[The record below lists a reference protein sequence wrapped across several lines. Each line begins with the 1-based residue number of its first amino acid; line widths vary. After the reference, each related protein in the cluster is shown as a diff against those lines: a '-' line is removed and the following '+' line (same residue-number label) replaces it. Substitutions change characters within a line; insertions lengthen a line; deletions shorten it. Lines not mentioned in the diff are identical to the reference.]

1 VRRPRLHRPEVST
14 DRLRITF
21 AAAAGMTAVPWLLA
35 PLGRMIRRG
44 NSPGDVAALLWWP
57 VDSWH
62 FILPVTVGIVA
73 GLVVGR
79 VIYLGRGGLK
89 TALLGLAAIVAT
101 SILATAL
108 SWSSMVKVYPDRV
121 ELTRNRLPGSVER
134 TSVSL
139 SRATGVEAYCYVE
152 SGRNKKSVAHLVYS
166 VHLPEFGPVDLGA
179 ALLNPE
185 RTSQSRLDILRG
197 FDEGVLRSVPGI
209 GDGVQSG
216 ECLRLLRGQLGGDQF
231 AVARSLMRIDDPTY
245 LRLYA
250 EPHEAWN
257 GKVDR

>member
-1 VRRPRLHRPEVST
+1 M
-14 DRLRITF
+14 
-21 AAAAGMTAVPWLLA
+21 AATPWFLA
-35 PLGRMIRRG
+35 PLGRTIRRG

-62 FILPVTVGIVA
+62 FTLPVTVGIAA
-73 GLVVGR
+73 GLVLGR
-79 VIYLGRGGLK
+79 LIYLGRDALK
-89 TALLGLAAIVAT
+89 PALLGLAVAAAT

-108 SWSSMVKVYPDRV
+108 SWSSMVKVYPDRI
-121 ELTRNRLPGSVER
+121 ELVRHRLPGSAER

-139 SRATGVEAYCYVE
+139 SRATGVEASCYIE
-152 SGRNKKSVAHLVYS
+152 SGRNKKTVAHLVYA
-166 VHLPEFGPVDLGA
+166 VHLPEFGRVDLGA
-179 ALLNPE
+179 ALLNPD
-185 RTSQSRLDILRG
+185 RSSASRLDILRG

-216 ECLRLLRGQLGGDQF
+216 ECLRLLHRQLGADQF
-231 AVARSLMRIDDPTY
+231 AVARGLMKIDDPTY

>member
-1 VRRPRLHRPEVST
+1 
-14 DRLRITF
+14 
-21 AAAAGMTAVPWLLA
+21 
-35 PLGRMIRRG
+35 
-44 NSPGDVAALLWWP
+44 
-57 VDSWH
+57 
-62 FILPVTVGIVA
+62 LPVTVGIVS
-73 GLVVGR
+73 GFVVGR
-79 VIYLGRGGLK
+79 MIYLRRGGLR
-89 TALLGLAAIVAT
+89 TALVGLAAIAAT
-101 SILATAL
+101 NILATAL

-121 ELTRNRLPGSVER
+121 ELIRNRLPGSVER
-134 TSVSL
+134 TSMSL
-139 SRATGVEAYCYVE
+139 SRATGVETYCYVE
-152 SGRNKKSVAHLVYS
+152 RGRNKQSVAHLVYS
-166 VHLPEFGPVDLGA
+166 VHLQEFGPVDLGA

-185 RTSQSRLDILRG
+185 RTSQSRLEILRG

-231 AVARSLMRIDDPTY
+231 AVARSLMKIDDPTY